1 MHLKCVQFTA
11 YQLYL
16 NLFKVPGINFIRN
29 IQDLTEENLKSLP
42 KKKKK
47 KQKIDVNLWKDKLY
61 SSVGMLN
68 FINLVQ

>member
-29 IQDLTEENLKSLP
+29 IQDLTEENIKSLP